1 MYLDYFMQTSIKW
14 LPLYKTVK
22 LAHFPAFFIT
32 FSSFSEDFAIISA
45 RLRAF
50 NSSMVLE
57 FIHTLCF
64 WKSSKKL
71 SQGESNQDLQTQIKC
86 PIFFTSDIQEIVFAK
101 TERFDSQWDTERRL
115 LETIWSWNDVSW
127 VPNRFFC
134 SWSVSTFRYR
144 PLTWHFQIAA
154 ILSITIRFFWNLLQ
168 LTTLIRR
175 DVRQD
180 PTLIVLT
187 TIKKS

>member
-86 PIFFTSDIQEIVFAK
+86 PSFSHQTSRKLF
-101 TERFDSQWDTERRL
+101 L
-115 LETIWSWNDVSW
+115 LKLNG
-127 VPNRFFC
+127 
-134 SWSVSTFRYR
+134 
-144 PLTWHFQIAA
+144 
-154 ILSITIRFFWNLLQ
+154 
-168 LTTLIRR
+168 LIRSETR
-175 DVRQD
+175 SVVFLKLYGHGMTYHKSR
-180 PTLIVLT
+180 IGFFVLEVFQPFVT
-187 TIKKS
+187 DLWHGTFK